1 MCYSDF
7 GESRD
12 KWRIV
17 FYRYPI
23 KSGFKRRSRNAFIQG
38 IKGVTVGGDSKVWVN
53 YPIAFSTFAHPTGAD
68 LTGNRM
74 TWSWST
80 SSGSLTGCNLVSTHD
95 TRTMGV
101 IAFGL

>member
-38 IKGVTVGGDSKVWVN
+38 IYYDSQIT
-53 YPIAFSTFAHPTGAD
+53 YTFPIAFPTNVLGASA
-68 LTGNRM
+68 TGNLRCQ
-74 TWSWST
+74 
-80 SSGSLTGCNLVSTHD
+80 LTKTAINITDMNVGHSNKQAGFVLSA
-95 TRTMGV
+95 GY
-101 IAFGL
+101 

>member
-17 FYRYPI
+17 FYRYLI

-38 IKGVTVGGDSKVWVN
+38 IYYNSTN
-53 YPIAFSTFAHPTGAD
+53 TYNFPIAFPTNALGASATGSINYW
-68 LTGNRM
+68 LTNTAIGITDMNV
-74 TWSWST
+74 
-80 SSGSLTGCNLVSTHD
+80 GDNVKQHGFVLCVGY
-95 TRTMGV
+95 
-101 IAFGL
+101 

>member
-1 MCYSDF
+1 MKALTAYWWVT
-7 GESRD
+7 R
-12 KWRIV
+12 
-17 FYRYPI
+17 
-23 KSGFKRRSRNAFIQG
+23 QG

-68 LTGNRM
+68 LTGNFM
-74 TWSWST
+74 TWSWAT